1 MKCLIKYLEEWWR
14 KFMLY
19 WIKWIWE
26 MEGNYVG
33 KESNEGSSQMRQ
45 WIDEIGIG
53 PLVLNATIHL
63 SIQSNSW
70 GFAPQS
76 KNDSL
81 SFQNRFGM
89 MKIYV
94 RFVEYLQTQLV
105 QHDWSHMTEL
115 NVLCQGK
122 DLSLKRAILEV
133 TLLVSH
139 YELPCLVVVN
149 QNLVV
154 LLPWN
159 NKSHPVNSLFIL
171 HRGPTFV
178 FSIFGFV
185 ETLMLKIFRI
195 FRGFFL

>member
-1 MKCLIKYLEEWWR
+1 MLIVRNKGIPTMKCLIKYLEEWWR

-53 PLVLNATIHL
+53 PLVLNVTIHL

-94 RFVEYLQTQLV
+94 RCVEYLQTQLV
-105 QHDWSHMTEL
+105 QHDWSHMTR
-115 NVLCQGK
+115 GGRWT
-122 DLSLKRAILEV
+122 SLDASFARCFAIFWNIV
-133 TLLVSH
+133 KTSH
-139 YELPCLVVVN
+139 
-149 QNLVV
+149 
-154 LLPWN
+154 
-159 NKSHPVNSLFIL
+159 
-171 HRGPTFV
+171 R
-178 FSIFGFV
+178 
-185 ETLMLKIFRI
+185 
-195 FRGFFL
+195 